1 MQLRHLLLKP
11 HLLKPPLSLQSS
23 KPPLLLLKYLLLSF
37 KHQRPKHLSFKH
49 QRLRPRLSWPKLRP
63 HPQPPRHHRVLLFQV
78 VLLRANQ
85 RVTSLVKRRARLH
98 HDPTHLVPIHRDRL
112 LVERLVALLARRLV
126 VR

>member
-1 MQLRHLLLKP
+1 LLRSLLLR
-11 HLLKPPLSLQSS
+11 
-23 KPPLLLLKYLLLSF
+23 LLLLLHLL
-37 KHQRPKHLSFKH
+37 PKHLPHPKH
-49 QRLRPRLSWPKLRP
+49 HRLR
-63 HPQPPRHHRVLLFQV
+63 RVLLFQV

-98 HDPTHLVPIHRDRL
+98 HDPTHLLPIHRDRL

>member
-1 MQLRHLLLKP
+1 MSPRLLPRRLLLK
-11 HLLKPPLSLQSS
+11 HRLPPLVQ
-23 KPPLLLLKYLLLSF
+23 LS
-37 KHQRPKHLSFKH
+37 QAA
-49 QRLRPRLSWPKLRP
+49 
-63 HPQPPRHHRVLLFQV
+63 
-78 VLLRANQ
+78 LLRANQ